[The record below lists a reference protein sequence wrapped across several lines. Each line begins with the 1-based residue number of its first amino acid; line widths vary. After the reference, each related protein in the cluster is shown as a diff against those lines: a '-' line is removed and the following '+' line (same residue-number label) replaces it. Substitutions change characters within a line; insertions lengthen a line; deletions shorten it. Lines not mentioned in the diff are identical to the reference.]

1 MHKRRNYNQMEQKK
15 KKFTV
20 PHVYILLL
28 LMILI
33 FSLLSYIVPAGT
45 YDMMTIVDN
54 TETGHEREVVNP
66 DSFSYVE
73 STPVTLLQFLTAVP
87 RGLQETA
94 QIIFF
99 IFIVGGAMAVVN
111 ETKAIE
117 AGMGRLI
124 KNLKSK
130 SWIIIPVAMFF
141 FSICGSVFGMAE
153 ETLPFI
159 PIFVGLMIAAGYD
172 SITGTAVVF
181 CGAGAGFAGAFI
193 NPFTIQVAQGIA
205 QVEILSGMGFRVVM
219 YICMLILTVAFV
231 LRYASKVKK
240 DPTLSLMHEDD
251 IKRED
256 VVDLEALPEFD
267 GRRKAILIV
276 FVIAIIFLVYAV
288 VTWGWYMDEIAALFF
303 VMSWIVALI
312 DKNLGFNSYAETLG
326 KGMADV
332 AGGALVV
339 GFARGILVVM
349 TDGNILHTI
358 LHSCAGFLE
367 KLPSMVSAV
376 GMYIFQCLLNFIVP
390 SGSGQAAV
398 SMPIMA
404 PLSDL
409 VGVTR
414 QTACIAFQLGDGISN
429 IFTPT
434 SGYFM
439 AGLALAKIPWAKWAK
454 WILPLIGLQYLLGA
468 VFVVVAQVIGLQ

>member
-1 MHKRRNYNQMEQKK
+1 MEQKK
-15 KKFTV
+15 KKSTV

-54 TETGHEREVVNP
+54 PETGHEREVVNP

-205 QVEILSGMGFRVVM
+205 QVEILSGMGFRIVM

>member
-1 MHKRRNYNQMEQKK
+1 MEQKK

-54 TETGHEREVVNP
+54 PETGHEREVVNP

-398 SMPIMA
+398 AMPIRA

-409 VGVTR
+409 GGVTR

-468 VFVVVAQVIGLQ
+468 VFVVVAQIIGLQ

>member
-1 MHKRRNYNQMEQKK
+1 MEQKK

-54 TETGHEREVVNP
+54 PETGHEREVVNP

-205 QVEILSGMGFRVVM
+205 QVEILSGMGFRIVM

-288 VTWGWYMDEIAALFF
+288 VTWGWYMDEIAALLF

>member
-1 MHKRRNYNQMEQKK
+1 MEQKK

-54 TETGHEREVVNP
+54 PETGHEREVVNP

-205 QVEILSGMGFRVVM
+205 QVEILSGMGFRIVM
-219 YICMLILTVAFV
+219 YICMMILTVAFV

-468 VFVVVAQVIGLQ
+468 VFVVVAQIIGLQ

>member
-1 MHKRRNYNQMEQKK
+1 MEQKK

-54 TETGHEREVVNP
+54 PETGHEREVVNP

-181 CGAGAGFAGAFI
+181 CGAGSGFAGAFI

-205 QVEILSGMGFRVVM
+205 QVEILSGMGFRIVM

-468 VFVVVAQVIGLQ
+468 VFVVVAQIIGLQ

>member
-1 MHKRRNYNQMEQKK
+1 MEQKK

-54 TETGHEREVVNP
+54 PETGHEREVVNP

-205 QVEILSGMGFRVVM
+205 QVEILSGMGFRIVM

-349 TDGNILHTI
+349 TDGNIRHTI

-468 VFVVVAQVIGLQ
+468 VFVVVAQIIGLQ

>member
-1 MHKRRNYNQMEQKK
+1 MEQKK

-54 TETGHEREVVNP
+54 PETGHEREVVNP

-205 QVEILSGMGFRVVM
+205 QVEILSGMGFRIVM

-240 DPTLSLMHEDD
+240 DPTLSLMLEDD

-468 VFVVVAQVIGLQ
+468 VFVVVAQIIGLQ

>member
-1 MHKRRNYNQMEQKK
+1 MEQKK

-54 TETGHEREVVNP
+54 PETGHEREVVNP

-193 NPFTIQVAQGIA
+193 NPFTIQAAQGIA

-468 VFVVVAQVIGLQ
+468 VFVVVAQIIGLQ

>member
-1 MHKRRNYNQMEQKK
+1 MEQKK

-54 TETGHEREVVNP
+54 PETGHEREVVNP

-111 ETKAIE
+111 VTKAIE

-141 FSICGSVFGMAE
+141 FSICGAVFGMAE

-468 VFVVVAQVIGLQ
+468 VFVVVAQIIGLQ